1 MSFSEIGNGWFIY
14 AVLSLPVKMSLTG
27 NDRKKISLL
36 PLLPL
41 LTFTRHFWVDRLL
54 YIALQFTIFL
64 LEISSVTCWIDSGL

>member
-1 MSFSEIGNGWFIY
+1 LVPAGCPKKIQNVYVMSFSEIWNGWFIY
-14 AVLSLPVKMSLTG
+14 ALLSLPVKDILTG

-54 YIALQFTIFL
+54 
-64 LEISSVTCWIDSGL
+64 